1 MRINSILKKT
11 YDNGVKYEAK
21 MTEIFILFLE
31 KMDECRKSH
40 FNDYSFNQTS
50 LEQIFINFLYF
61 PILYFVGLAE
71 FLTNVYE
78 TIWQRKNSD
87 TDSNDNIS

>member
-1 MRINSILKKT
+1 
-11 YDNGVKYEAK
+11 

-50 LEQIFINFLYF
+50 LEQIFINFVKKQIIQKKKKKKKKKKF
-61 PILYFVGLAE
+61 
-71 FLTNVYE
+71 N
-78 TIWQRKNSD
+78 
-87 TDSNDNIS
+87 NIYINKFII